1 MPRRT
6 GFSRFQLVVPP
17 VGGFWRATTH
27 HEPFDPPQA
36 PPPIRDI
43 DPADD
48 ESGRWDAPDGEYR
61 VLYCAT
67 EPECALGEKL
77 APFMPNVS
85 AVHRIEAFL
94 EDEPDPEFADDYLQ
108 PTLDAADIDSFGW
121 LLAHAPAEPGR
132 RFIDVWHPATAVA
145 LFPRAASLL
154 KHFGLHVLDIRALA
168 DERRPF
174 TRRLG
179 ALIRDSATTEAG
191 ELRASGL
198 RYDSRLPPRWECWAL
213 WEPLPLDADE
223 PEIQRVH
230 IDTPPLRTA
239 AELLGVVLRS

>member
-1 MPRRT
+1 VPRRT
-6 GFSRFQLVVPP
+6 GFSRYQLVGPP
-17 VGGFWRATTH
+17 AGGFWRATTH
-27 HEPFDPPQA
+27 HEPFDPSPA
-36 PPPIRDI
+36 PPPIRNV

-48 ESGRWDAPDGEYR
+48 ESGRWDAPAGEYR

-67 EPECALGEKL
+67 EPEGAIGEKL

-94 EDEPDPEFADDYLQ
+94 DEETDPEFADDYLQ

-121 LLAHAPAEPGR
+121 LLAHAPPAPAR

-145 LFPRAASLL
+145 LFPRVASLL
-154 KHFGLHVLDIRALA
+154 MQFGLHVLDIRALA

-191 ELRASGL
+191 DLRASGL

-213 WEPLPLDADE
+213 WEPIPLDADE
-223 PEIQRVH
+223 AEVQRVH
-230 IDTPPLRTA
+230 IDTPALRTA
-239 AELLGVVLRS
+239 AELLGVVLPG